1 VSSSRDLFERAG
13 AAGAQLVLVHHGLF
27 WRNEPLLIDRR
38 LKGRLEAL
46 FATNL
51 TLAAYHLAL
60 DAHPE
65 VGNNALLADLLGA
78 KRDGEFAGIGVGASF
93 AEPITIDELKQ
104 RLEQAT
110 GRAPLVF
117 AEGPERVR
125 RIAVVTGG
133 GGTRLIQAA
142 HEGYDALV
150 TGEPEEP
157 ALQTARE
164 LGIHFLAGGHYATE
178 TFGVTALAARLAD
191 EFSLEW
197 EFLDV
202 ENPV

>member
-1 VSSSRDLFERAG
+1 MSSSRELFRRAG
-13 AAGAQLVLVHHGLF
+13 EAGAQLVLVHHGLF
-27 WRNEPLLIDRR
+27 WRNEPLLVDRR

-46 FATNL
+46 FASDL
-51 TLAAYHLAL
+51 TLVAYHLAL

-65 VGNNALLADLLGA
+65 VGNNALLAGLLGA
-78 KRDGEFAGIGVGASF
+78 AREAEFAGIGAGARF
-93 AEPITIDELKQ
+93 GEPVTVDDLAQ

-110 GRAPLVF
+110 GRTPLVF
-117 AEGPERVR
+117 AEGPERIERV
-125 RIAVVTGG
+125 AVVTGG
-133 GGTRLIQAA
+133 GGTRLIEAA
-142 HEGYDALV
+142 HESYDALV

-157 ALQTARE
+157 ALHTARE

-178 TFGVTALAARLAD
+178 TFGVKALAAQLAD
-191 EFSLEW
+191 EFSLDW